1 MEPCDIEALKIRTK
15 PLFLLYAEDDEEIR
29 CSMLDILKDFFE
41 HIDTAQDGEEAY
53 RLFREAKRPYDLV
66 MSDIKMPKMN
76 GLELIA
82 QIRKHSRDIATIVT
96 SAYNDSEFFI
106 ETIRLNVNGYILK
119 PLELDQFFETLSSTV
134 ETIVMKQETK
144 AYMYGLEQ
152 TILTQNHALE
162 EQRYNDPLTKL
173 SNKNALDLM
182 LKEISSDDVPAL
194 FLITIDQFKNYNK
207 LYGMEIGND
216 ILKAFADVLKEA
228 AQSLFYSA
236 FRIATNEFVMLSI
249 DQQLDPEKIYEDV
262 QATLEALDGLE
273 LKVDA
278 LSEKILIH
286 ISMGVTFDQEN
297 LFNKAFTALDFA
309 KQTGKSFV
317 VYTSNLDE
325 TESLSNDFYW
335 QDVINDTLNQ
345 DNVVPF
351 YQPICNADK
360 RIVKYEALIRIRTK
374 DKCGA
379 EQYVSPYYFLDIA
392 RRTKQYDMLSF
403 CMIEKVLEKA
413 QANLHL
419 DFSINFSFRDMLN
432 KEIRDCVR
440 AKIIDYQEK
449 RQRFNLVF
457 EVVESEKI
465 GDFNTIKHFLKYVK
479 YEKAPIAIDD
489 FGTGYSNFTN
499 IMEMHPAYL
508 KIDGSLIK
516 DIDHDTQSFQL
527 VKAIVSFAK
536 ALQIKTIAE
545 FVHNEAVFDTL
556 IPLGIDE
563 FQGYFIGKPQQ
574 ELLN

>member
-1 MEPCDIEALKIRTK
+1 MNFSDIEALKIRTK

-29 CSMLDILKDFFE
+29 CSMLDILRDFFE
-41 HIDTAQDGEEAY
+41 HIDIAQDGEEAY
-53 RLFREAKRPYDLV
+53 RLFIEAKRPYDLV
-66 MSDIKMPKMN
+66 MTDIKMPKMN

-82 QIRKHSRDIATIVT
+82 KLRLHTRDIATIVT
-96 SAYNDSEFFI
+96 SAYNDSECFI

-134 ETIVMKQETK
+134 ETIAMKQEAK

-162 EQRYNDPLTKL
+162 EQRYTDPLTKL

-182 LKEISSDDVPAL
+182 LKEISSDNVPAL

-207 LYGMEIGND
+207 LYGMEIGNE
-216 ILKAFADVLKEA
+216 ILQAFAEALKDV

-273 LKVDA
+273 LKIDA
-278 LSEKILIH
+278 LLEKILIH

-309 KQTGKSFV
+309 KQSGKSFV

-351 YQPICNADK
+351 FQPICNAHK
-360 RIVKYEALIRIRTK
+360 QIVKYEALIRIRTK
-374 DKCGA
+374 DKFGT

-403 CMIEKVLEKA
+403 SMIEKVLEKA

-479 YEKAPIAIDD
+479 YEQAPIAIDD

-516 DIDHDTQSFQL
+516 NIDHDTQSFQL
-527 VKAIVSFAK
+527 VKAIISFAK

-556 IPLGIDE
+556 LPLGIDE
-563 FQGYFIGKPQQ
+563 FQGYFIGQPQQ

>member
-1 MEPCDIEALKIRTK
+1 
-15 PLFLLYAEDDEEIR
+15 
-29 CSMLDILKDFFE
+29 
-41 HIDTAQDGEEAY
+41 
-53 RLFREAKRPYDLV
+53 
-66 MSDIKMPKMN
+66 MPKMN

-162 EQRYNDPLTKL
+162 EQRYSDPLTKL
-173 SNKNALDLM
+173 SNKNALDLT
-182 LKEISSDDVPAL
+182 LKGISSDDVPAL

-216 ILKAFADVLKEA
+216 ILKAFADVLKEV

-273 LKVDA
+273 LKIDA

-309 KQTGKSFV
+309 KQSGKSFV

-351 YQPICNADK
+351 FQPICNADK

-374 DKCGA
+374 DKCGT

-449 RQRFNLVF
+449 HQRFNLVF

-516 DIDHDTQSFQL
+516 NIDHDPQSFQL

>member
-1 MEPCDIEALKIRTK
+1 MNFSDIEALKIRTK

-53 RLFREAKRPYDLV
+53 RLFLEARRPYDLV

-82 QIRKHSRDIATIVT
+82 NIRKHSRDVATIVT

-162 EQRYNDPLTKL
+162 EQRYSDPLTKL

-216 ILKAFADVLKEA
+216 ILKAFADVLKEV

-351 YQPICNADK
+351 FQPICNADK

-374 DKCGA
+374 DKFGV

-413 QANLHL
+413 QANLDL

-449 RQRFNLVF
+449 HQRFNLVF

-479 YEKAPIAIDD
+479 YENAPIAIDD

-516 DIDHDTQSFQL
+516 NIDHDTQSFQL